1 MGFLDFLP
9 SWLLIVPVLA
19 FLVFVHELGHFVA
32 AKKFGIKVL
41 EFGFGFPPRLWGIR
55 RGETIYS
62 INAIPLGGFVR
73 MLGEEDPADPRS
85 FARQAVWK
93 RVVVLCAGSFMNFV
107 TPLVIFTVVF
117 MLPQQVPVGQVFV
130 TGVAPGSPAQ
140 EAGVRAGDQIM
151 AIDGERVRFHGD
163 LIAEIEVK
171 LGAET
176 ELTVKRGSIVSGLGM
191 SPDSSVVETV
201 TVVPRMNPP
210 SLTVVEAVTDPE
222 TEVSLREARRYNARL
237 SLGDTMTQGAVG
249 VMIGTSNVRL
259 VEDRQP
265 PLSAMGNAADQIV
278 DVLTL
283 TKNGFQR
290 WAGGGPDPGFTGPI
304 GIAQVTGE
312 VAEIGASPFF
322 QLVAF
327 ISISLGIINLLPIP
341 ALDGGRLM
349 FVLIEWARGG
359 KRISPQREG
368 LIHLIGF
375 AALIGLIAVVSFFDI
390 TRILSGESLIR

>member
-41 EFGFGFPPRLWGIR
+41 EFGFGFPPRLWGVR

-73 MLGEEDPADPRS
+73 MQGEEDPTDPRS
-85 FARQAVWK
+85 FARQAIWK

-140 EAGVRAGDQIM
+140 AAGVRAGDQIM

-210 SLTVVEAVTDPE
+210 SLTVVETVADAD

-237 SLGDTMTQGAVG
+237 SVGDTMTQGAVG

>member
-1 MGFLDFLP
+1 M
-9 SWLLIVPVLA
+9 
-19 FLVFVHELGHFVA
+19 
-32 AKKFGIKVL
+32 
-41 EFGFGFPPRLWGIR
+41 
-55 RGETIYS
+55 
-62 INAIPLGGFVR
+62 
-73 MLGEEDPADPRS
+73 
-85 FARQAVWK
+85 
-93 RVVVLCAGSFMNFV
+93 VVLCAGSFMNFV
-107 TPLVIFTVVF
+107 TPLVIFTIVF

-140 EAGVRAGDQIM
+140 AAGVRAGDQIM

-210 SLTVVEAVTDPE
+210 SLTVVETVTDAE

>member
-32 AKKFGIKVL
+32 AKKFNIKVL

-140 EAGVRAGDQIM
+140 AAGVRAGDQIM

-176 ELTVKRGSIVSGLGM
+176 ELTVNRGSIVSGLGM

-210 SLTVVEAVTDPE
+210 SLTVVETVTDAE

-237 SLGDTMTQGAVG
+237 TVGDTMTQGAVG

>member
-140 EAGVRAGDQIM
+140 AAGVRAGDQIM

-210 SLTVVEAVTDPE
+210 SLTVVETVTDAE

-237 SLGDTMTQGAVG
+237 AVGDTMTQGAVG

>member
-1 MGFLDFLP
+1 MFGLP

-19 FLVFVHELGHFVA
+19 ALVFVHELGHYLA
-32 AKKFGIKVL
+32 AKRFGIKVL

-140 EAGVRAGDQIM
+140 AAGVRAGDQIM

-210 SLTVVEAVTDPE
+210 SLTVVETVTDAE

-249 VMIGTSNVRL
+249 VMIGTSNLAVLNYALGTQEER
-259 VEDRQP
+259 DRRP
-265 PLSAMGNAADQIV
+265 IDDNYMRRYTNRNHTTLSE
-278 DVLTL
+278 VLTGEKPGRENDAQ
-283 TKNGFQR
+283 TTVHHNFS
-290 WAGGGPDPGFTGPI
+290 AGI
-304 GIAQVTGE
+304 Q
-312 VAEIGASPFF
+312 
-322 QLVAF
+322 
-327 ISISLGIINLLPIP
+327 
-341 ALDGGRLM
+341 
-349 FVLIEWARGG
+349 
-359 KRISPQREG
+359 
-368 LIHLIGF
+368 F
-375 AALIGLIAVVSFFDI
+375 AAVGYLVYRYAKENGLGHELPLEWFQQDI
-390 TRILSGESLIR
+390 RN

>member
-41 EFGFGFPPRLWGIR
+41 EFGFGFPPRLWGVR

-73 MLGEEDPADPRS
+73 MQGEEDPADPRS
-85 FARQAVWK
+85 FARQAIWK

-140 EAGVRAGDQIM
+140 AAGVRAGDQIM

-210 SLTVVEAVTDPE
+210 SLTVVETVADAE

-237 SLGDTMTQGAVG
+237 NVGDTMTQGAVG

>member
-140 EAGVRAGDQIM
+140 AAGVRAGDQIM

-210 SLTVVEAVTDPE
+210 SLTVVETVTDAE

-237 SLGDTMTQGAVG
+237 TVGDTMTQGAVG

>member
-32 AKKFGIKVL
+32 AKKFDIKVL

-107 TPLVIFTVVF
+107 TPLIIFTIVF

-140 EAGVRAGDQIM
+140 AAGVRAGDQIM

-176 ELTVKRGSIVSGLGM
+176 ELTVKRGSIVSGLGV

-210 SLTVVEAVTDPE
+210 SLTVVEAVTDAE

-237 SLGDTMTQGAVG
+237 SVGDTMTQGAVG

>member
-1 MGFLDFLP
+1 MTVVLF
-9 SWLLIVPVLA
+9 LIVLGS
-19 FLVFVHELGHFVA
+19 LIIVHELGHFFA
-32 AKKFGIKVL
+32 ARLARVQVL
-41 EFGFGFPPRLWGIR
+41 EFGVGMPPRAFGFT
-55 RGETIYS
+55 RGGTTYS
-62 INAIPLGGFVR
+62 LNFLPFGGFVR

-140 EAGVRAGDQIM
+140 AAGVRAGDQIM

-210 SLTVVEAVTDPE
+210 SLTVVETVTDAE

>member
-140 EAGVRAGDQIM
+140 AAGVRAGDQIM

-191 SPDSSVVETV
+191 SPDSSVVETL

-210 SLTVVEAVTDPE
+210 SLTVVETVTDPE

-237 SLGDTMTQGAVG
+237 TVGDTMTQGAVG

>member
-140 EAGVRAGDQIM
+140 AAGVRAGDQIM

-210 SLTVVEAVTDPE
+210 SLTVVETVTDAE

-237 SLGDTMTQGAVG
+237 TVGDTMTQGAVG

-278 DVLTL
+278 DVLML

>member
-140 EAGVRAGDQIM
+140 AAGVRAGDQIM

-210 SLTVVEAVTDPE
+210 SLTVVETVADPE

-237 SLGDTMTQGAVG
+237 NVGDTMTQGAVG